1 VTGQPISGSTTA
13 SATASLQTIITN
25 NTAVITN
32 TESLQNGSSSAFRF
46 SVDSV
51 SGASGSFSNYTLGT
65 QTSGPVTWTSSSQS
79 SSGSVTFNKTVYLV
93 SAEPIVT
100 SDTLTD
106 VSSLTAS
113 NGFVTSDESD
123 IAAESDGLATLTINT
138 SISFTP
144 SASDGAQTFTFD
156 VTDSSGNAVL
166 VSDGN
171 GNFVSPSVSIGV
183 GQTSGA
189 TTVPGLANGQTY
201 TVHEEQTAGYDA
213 PPADQQVS
221 INIQPG
227 DTASCGQSYNVSFV
241 NTIHAAVTVQK
252 ISQPAGSESG
262 WTFQLFDPG
271 NNQISSVT
279 TTGSGAI
286 AFPVNLTQEGT
297 YTIKEVGKSP
307 WYQTASTSG
316 TLTVDFPGS
325 GSQTIAAQ
333 FTNTKCVA
341 PTVSASSGPSGAAI
355 VAITAK
361 TPPSGTGLIGG
372 SLSALNP
379 LPLGTQ
385 VSSTGA
391 NGVGVKVVK
400 LTNATMPASSWLD
413 GAGSLSLTANKVNV
427 NSSAS
432 IGVVATSLGGTPATV
447 TVSGSGTVTVTN
459 AGVCS
464 TAFDPLL
471 TSAIRQAGAPQTD
484 TYNGIDQS
492 EGQLTIYNGT
502 PGDGTM
508 IVKVNGTTFSLGA
521 LKDGEQRTLD
531 ISSALGPGD
540 NTISVTATGKPGG
553 SAVLLVAPK

>member
-1 VTGQPISGSTTA
+1 
-13 SATASLQTIITN
+13 
-25 NTAVITN
+25 
-32 TESLQNGSSSAFRF
+32 
-46 SVDSV
+46 
-51 SGASGSFSNYTLGT
+51 
-65 QTSGPVTWTSSSQS
+65 
-79 SSGSVTFNKTVYLV
+79 
-93 SAEPIVT
+93 
-100 SDTLTD
+100 
-106 VSSLTAS
+106 
-113 NGFVTSDESD
+113 
-123 IAAESDGLATLTINT
+123 
-138 SISFTP
+138 
-144 SASDGAQTFTFD
+144 
-156 VTDSSGNAVL
+156 
-166 VSDGN
+166 
-171 GNFVSPSVSIGV
+171 
-183 GQTSGA
+183 
-189 TTVPGLANGQTY
+189 
-201 TVHEEQTAGYDA
+201 
-213 PPADQQVS
+213 
-221 INIQPG
+221 
-227 DTASCGQSYNVSFV
+227 
-241 NTIHAAVTVQK
+241 
-252 ISQPAGSESG
+252 
-262 WTFQLFDPG
+262 
-271 NNQISSVT
+271 
-279 TTGSGAI
+279 
-286 AFPVNLTQEGT
+286 
-297 YTIKEVGKSP
+297 
-307 WYQTASTSG
+307 
-316 TLTVDFPGS
+316 
-325 GSQTIAAQ
+325 
-333 FTNTKCVA
+333 
-341 PTVSASSGPSGAAI
+341 
-355 VAITAK
+355 
-361 TPPSGTGLIGG
+361 
-372 SLSALNP
+372 LNP